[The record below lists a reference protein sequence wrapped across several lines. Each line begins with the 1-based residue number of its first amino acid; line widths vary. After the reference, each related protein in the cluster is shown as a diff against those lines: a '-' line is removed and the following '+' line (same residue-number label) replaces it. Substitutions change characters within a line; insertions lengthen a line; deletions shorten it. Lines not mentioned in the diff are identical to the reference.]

1 MYSSFNEHNTIT
13 DVLPDDLD
21 VIVTVTAGL
30 FMVEAKSVEQLM
42 LHSAVVKAAIT
53 GQRHSLCITLT
64 TNVRVASV
72 RQRSIN
78 CKFFDLRLPNL
89 LFITNYILMAIHF
102 EFCIVFALSLPYL
115 ETISVVFF

>member
-1 MYSSFNEHNTIT
+1 MYSSFNKNNTIT

-30 FMVEAKSVEQLM
+30 FMVEAKSVEQFM

-53 GQRHSLCITLT
+53 GQRHSLGITLT

-72 RQRSIN
+72 KQRSIN
-78 CKFFDLRLPNL
+78 CKMFAHLRYYLH
-89 LFITNYILMAIHF
+89 LFIILIYF
-102 EFCIVFALSLPYL
+102 SSQITF
-115 ETISVVFF
+115 